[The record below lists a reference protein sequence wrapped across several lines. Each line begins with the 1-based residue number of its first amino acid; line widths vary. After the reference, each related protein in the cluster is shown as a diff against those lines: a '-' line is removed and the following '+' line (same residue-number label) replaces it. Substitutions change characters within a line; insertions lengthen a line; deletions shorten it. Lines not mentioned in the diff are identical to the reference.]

1 MAFIEQHFDALLG
14 ALGGGVLTQIAN
26 WGINRKKGKE
36 EGKGM
41 EIENIKRVVDEVYK
55 PLIEQQNGRIKELET
70 EVRTL
75 REERA
80 RERDSYQKQIATLQ
94 KQIVDITRA
103 LGLKANEQLRNA
115 KGQFIA
121 KQEEQ

>member
-26 WGINRKKGKE
+26 WSINRKKGKE

-94 KQIVDITRA
+94 KQIVDITRV

>member
-26 WGINRKKGKE
+26 WSINRKKGKE

-115 KGQFIA
+115 KGQFVA